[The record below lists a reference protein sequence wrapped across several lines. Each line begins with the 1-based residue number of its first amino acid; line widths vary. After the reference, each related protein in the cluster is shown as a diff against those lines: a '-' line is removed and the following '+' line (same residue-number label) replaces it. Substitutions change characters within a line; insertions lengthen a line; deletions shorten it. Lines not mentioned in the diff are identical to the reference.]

1 MCQDQ
6 FGPYVSAK
14 ITRCLKCPVLTNTIP
29 KSTSWK
35 YSTMIDSVLGSHTY
49 GDETTKVKDKTTARQ
64 SRTGQQ
70 SFILNLK
77 YIIYWITTMF
87 IFFSDKITSVFKRC
101 CSLFISQLL
110 VSQSQNCVRENVTSY
125 SVLLYTGNFGVC

>member
-1 MCQDQ
+1 METQKAEHHYIFEEVRTHTAEGSRPVMCQDQ

-14 ITRCLKCPVLTNTIP
+14 ITRCLKRPVLTNTIP

-64 SRTGQQ
+64 SRTGQ
-70 SFILNLK
+70 
-77 YIIYWITTMF
+77 
-87 IFFSDKITSVFKRC
+87 
-101 CSLFISQLL
+101 
-110 VSQSQNCVRENVTSY
+110 
-125 SVLLYTGNFGVC
+125 